1 MTEKLFRLF
10 LTVLIS
16 INISSCIVENDID
29 ITKYPIITSVKEL
42 SEFYNI
48 SLDATGKYENSLIST
63 YFDGSR
69 QLTYSYEDLEGRD
82 GMPLFYDITID
93 LETSLKDAALT
104 YSMSK
109 GAFKLGGSLASK
121 TFIEIDNLY
130 FGENFNE
137 SFYAYQTID
146 RDTTGIVFITRKG
159 KNIFSLVVDGLY
171 DTSHSMISDLIIPKI
186 KNLETFKL

>member
-82 GMPLFYDITID
+82 GIPLFYDITID

-104 YSMSK
+104 YAMSK

-121 TFIEIDNLY
+121 TLRNP
-130 FGENFNE
+130 
-137 SFYAYQTID
+137 
-146 RDTTGIVFITRKG
+146 V
-159 KNIFSLVVDGLY
+159 
-171 DTSHSMISDLIIPKI
+171 H
-186 KNLETFKL
+186 